1 MEPLISEEYEELA
14 IEWQYELILLLQQ
27 TLKENKIKKKS
38 AQEIVGDFVFKLSML
53 HDQGEINF
61 NGKSYNPRICFDD
74 FNGALVVSDEE
85 TNLHDYA
92 YGNTGEAFG
101 D

>member
-1 MEPLISEEYEELA
+1 MKICKSTEYEELA
-14 IEWQYELILLLQQ
+14 VEWQYELILLLKQ
-27 TLKENKIKKKS
+27 TLKKNKIKKNA
-38 AQEIVGDFVFKLSML
+38 AQEIIGDFVFKLSML
-53 HDQGEINF
+53 HDQGEIKF

-74 FNGALVVSDEE
+74 FDGTLVIDNDE

-101 D
+101 E